1 VCHRDLKCDN
11 ILIDVNGTCKLA
23 DFGCSKRLDISAE
36 GATII
41 MKSLK
46 GTVPFMSPETL
57 SGEGYG
63 RASDIWALGC
73 LVLEMALGRNPWGK
87 FDNIMQAMYRI
98 AMGNKGPDIP
108 ETLGDLCRNF
118 VNRCLHRDPK
128 LRPSAF
134 DLLDD
139 PFVKSAST

>member
-1 VCHRDLKCDN
+1 MCHRDLKCDN

-23 DFGCSKRLDISAE
+23 DFGCSKKLDTSPE
-36 GATII
+36 GGTLI

-46 GTVPFMSPETL
+46 GTIPFMSPETL
-57 SGEGYG
+57 SGLGYG

-98 AMGNKGPDIP
+98 VMGGGGPDIP
-108 ETLGDLCRNF
+108 ESLGESCKSC
-118 VNRCLHRDPK
+118 VVKCLHRDPK
-128 LRPSAF
+128 LRPTAVE
-134 DLLDD
+134 LLDD
-139 PFVKSAST
+139 PFVQHSC